1 MSEVRKDR
9 SSNRK
14 PAGSDGGIQF
24 VNVSR
29 REVGR
34 LVHHAQ
40 DRSGGTGA
48 RFGICRNER
57 TQPLERELL
66 DAHVLGRCD
75 TLQCPG
81 EFVRHFKG

>member
-1 MSEVRKDR
+1 MVRP
-9 SSNRK
+9 NRK
-14 PAGSDGGIQF
+14 PAGSDGGIQL

-48 RFGICRNER
+48 RFSICRHECA
-57 TQPLERELL
+57 QALERELL

-75 TLQCPG
+75 TLQSSG